1 MYKRIISLLLVLVL
15 AVSLL
20 PTVAMASVAD
30 GEGTALPA
38 AEEAPGGET
47 EDPEN
52 LTEPENPE
60 NPEDALEGEAA
71 EEQMMLAMNG
81 GVAEVSSW
89 SLLRDALQG
98 AGVNTVR
105 LTKDITYST
114 SLMDDRII
122 VTGNKRLDLN
132 GHTVNVNT
140 IISFIITVEHGGS
153 LTVCDSGSSGKLKGT
168 LPSLREYVLIK
179 VESGGSFTLEGGTVE
194 ITVPSADSNLR
205 RSAIRVCEGATAVF
219 TDGTVLANTST
230 YESTTNYRYMATAV
244 EVQAKARVTINGGTF
259 DLVRLDSC
267 PTEDNYTPELLI
279 RSGSFKKS
287 VVMALTGN
295 IAWSDLDHLP
305 LEVRSANF
313 LYNTSTSRQN
323 RLVVAGA
330 PKQDGYHRY
339 ENFRLTDV
347 PSGTTQ
353 DEIIKK
359 LNSLVQYLITPN
371 GAVSCDAT
379 GTHHWYVR
387 GNMNKTASENGPAR
401 GNMGKYYSDY
411 PYQRGLQGNLIL
423 VISDAYYF
431 KEAKLRS
438 SGTLQDVPFAN
449 SNTLSPTRI
458 DYSGDRDSL
467 LNLYWYLDE
476 RLQEDDYV
484 IANGCFRE
492 KDRNGKTTKT
502 YGIDLTF
509 ENDDNRFHKNG
520 LEFTNWSQLE
530 KEIRLVENTTDQ
542 DILNR
547 IESTVWLLHWPG
559 RTKHTYT
566 VTEGSYTS
574 HLWYSENTSEK
585 TEFEVVDKIE
595 ACMQFRQIRRYK
607 TTILDVGL
615 SIDKPLVEGDTSS
628 GAFTVSD
635 SNAGYTMVD
644 TYGYW
649 DEDDFPL
656 KPGNNFPA
664 NLKWMY
670 HRLLTL
676 TAKTGYRFDKE
687 ELPRVTVTGLNRP
700 CDSITVKYKDE
711 TTIQVYLDAHPSE
724 VIQYAY
730 GTVSELKVGKKASQV
745 KVKQDDTINATI
757 YGKYEFTDVEVLK
770 YTSDGTTFV
779 KTLTSSDIIEDGFT
793 YKVKLLGRGKDDKTF
808 VNLPAAPLH
817 SQGGRNFYTTL
828 RLRMNNDDPMPS
840 TAFAD
845 CIKYDNGKYYF
856 TSDPLTPE
864 PSTTVYNSLLINV
877 QPVPWA
883 NARVPYA
890 PERLMGLPDGVHLQE
905 GGFEWYKKNA
915 DGSAS
920 LRLKRGVDKFQLGE
934 TYYCWLRLDVDFG
947 YEISKNAKVSVNG
960 KEAVYGPQA
969 RVIKVEFTT
978 QGGVWGDLNGD
989 NKRNIMDVQA
999 LYAYLT
1005 DPSQSPTA
1013 GANACD
1019 LNDDG
1024 SVDVYDLQLL
1034 YEVATGLATPPTL

>member
-1 MYKRIISLLLVLVL
+1 
-15 AVSLL
+15 
-20 PTVAMASVAD
+20 
-30 GEGTALPA
+30 
-38 AEEAPGGET
+38 
-47 EDPEN
+47 
-52 LTEPENPE
+52 
-60 NPEDALEGEAA
+60 
-71 EEQMMLAMNG
+71 MLAMNG

-105 LTKDITYST
+105 LTKDITYSP
-114 SLMDDRII
+114 SLTNDRII

-132 GHTVNVNT
+132 GHTVDVNT
-140 IISFIITVEHGGS
+140 IISFIITIGSGGS

-168 LPSLREYVLIK
+168 LPSLREYILIK

-194 ITVPSADSNLR
+194 ITVPPADSNLR
-205 RSAIRVCEGATAVF
+205 RSAIRVCEGATAGF
-219 TDGTVLANTST
+219 TDGKVLANTST

-259 DLVRLDSC
+259 DLVRLDSR
-267 PTEDNYTPELLI
+267 PTEANYSTPELLI
-279 RSGSFKKS
+279 HYGSFNKS
-287 VVMALTGN
+287 VVMALTGD

-305 LEVRSANF
+305 LEVRSATF

-371 GAVSCDAT
+371 GAVSCDVT
-379 GTHHWYVR
+379 GTQHWYVR

-401 GNMGKYYSDY
+401 GDMGKNYSDY

-423 VISDAYYF
+423 VISDAYGF

-476 RLQEDDYV
+476 RLQDDDYV

-509 ENDDNRFHKNG
+509 ENDDERFDKNG

-530 KEIRLVENTTDQ
+530 KEIRLVRNTTDQ
-542 DILNR
+542 DIQNR

-595 ACMQFRQIRRYK
+595 ACMQFRQIRKYK
-607 TTILDVGL
+607 TPILDVGL

-644 TYGYW
+644 YYNGDW
-649 DEDDFPL
+649 HDWGDDPL
-656 KPGNNFPA
+656 SSWERAKLNG
-664 NLKWMY
+664 MY
-670 HRLLTL
+670 HRVLIL

-711 TTIQVYLDAHPSE
+711 TKIQVSLDAHPSE

-730 GTVSELKVGKKASQV
+730 GTVSGLKVGNRASQV

-757 YGKYEFTDVEVLK
+757 YGKYEFTDVEVRQ
-770 YTSDGTTFV
+770 YQSDGTTFV

-793 YKVKLLGRGKDDKTF
+793 YKVKLLGRGKGDKTF
-808 VNLPAAPLH
+808 VNLPVDIHH

-828 RLRMNNDDPMPS
+828 RLRMNNDDPSSPS
-840 TAFAD
+840 VQSEP
-845 CIKYDNGKYYF
+845 CIKYNNKYYF
-856 TSDPLTPE
+856 TSHPLTPE

-890 PERLMGLPDGVHLQE
+890 PEQLMGLPDGVHLQKR
-905 GGFEWYKKNA
+905 GFEWYKKNA

-920 LRLKRGVDKFQLGE
+920 MRLKQGDKFQLGQ
-934 TYYCWLRLDVDFG
+934 TYYCWLRLDVDLG
-947 YEISKNAKVSVNG
+947 YQISANANVSVNG
-960 KEAVYGPQA
+960 KKAVYVPGA
-969 RVIKVEFTT
+969 MVITVEFTT

-1024 SVDVYDLQLL
+1024 SVDVYDLQFL

>member
-1 MYKRIISLLLVLVL
+1 M
-15 AVSLL
+15 
-20 PTVAMASVAD
+20 
-30 GEGTALPA
+30 
-38 AEEAPGGET
+38 
-47 EDPEN
+47 
-52 LTEPENPE
+52 
-60 NPEDALEGEAA
+60 
-71 EEQMMLAMNG
+71 
-81 GVAEVSSW
+81 
-89 SLLRDALQG
+89 
-98 AGVNTVR
+98 
-105 LTKDITYST
+105 
-114 SLMDDRII
+114 
-122 VTGNKRLDLN
+122 
-132 GHTVNVNT
+132 
-140 IISFIITVEHGGS
+140 
-153 LTVCDSGSSGKLKGT
+153 
-168 LPSLREYVLIK
+168 
-179 VESGGSFTLEGGTVE
+179 LEGGTVE
-194 ITVPSADSNLR
+194 ITVPPTDSNLR

-371 GAVSCDAT
+371 GAVCCDAT
-379 GTHHWYVR
+379 GTQHWYVR

-438 SGTLQDVPFAN
+438 GGTQQNVPFAN
-449 SNTLSPTRI
+449 NNMLSPTRI

-476 RLQEDDYV
+476 RLQNDDYV

-492 KDRNGKTTKT
+492 KDRNGNTTKT

-530 KEIRLVENTTDQ
+530 KEIRLVRNKTDQ
-542 DILNR
+542 DIENR

-656 KPGNNFPA
+656 TSSNYFPA
-664 NLKWMY
+664 NLNWMY

-676 TAKTGYRFDKE
+676 TAKTGYRFDEE

-711 TTIQVYLDAHPSE
+711 TTIQVSLDAYPSE

-730 GTVSELKVGKKASQV
+730 GTVSGLKVGNRASQV

-757 YGKYEFTDVEVLK
+757 YGKYEFTDVEVRQYK
-770 YTSDGTTFV
+770 SDGTTFV
-779 KTLTSSDIIEDGFT
+779 KTLASSDIIEDGFT

-808 VNLPAAPLH
+808 VNLPVDIHH

-828 RLRMNNDDPMPS
+828 RLRMNNDDPYSPS
-840 TAFAD
+840 VQSEP
-845 CIKYDNGKYYF
+845 CIKYNNKYYF
-856 TSDPLTPE
+856 TSHPLTPE

-960 KEAVYGPQA
+960 KEAVYVPVA

-989 NKRNIMDVQA
+989 SKRNIMDVQA

>member
-1 MYKRIISLLLVLVL
+1 MR
-15 AVSLL
+15 
-20 PTVAMASVAD
+20 
-30 GEGTALPA
+30 
-38 AEEAPGGET
+38 
-47 EDPEN
+47 
-52 LTEPENPE
+52 
-60 NPEDALEGEAA
+60 
-71 EEQMMLAMNG
+71 
-81 GVAEVSSW
+81 
-89 SLLRDALQG
+89 
-98 AGVNTVR
+98 
-105 LTKDITYST
+105 
-114 SLMDDRII
+114 
-122 VTGNKRLDLN
+122 NK
-132 GHTVNVNT
+132 
-140 IISFIITVEHGGS
+140 
-153 LTVCDSGSSGKLKGT
+153 
-168 LPSLREYVLIK
+168 
-179 VESGGSFTLEGGTVE
+179 
-194 ITVPSADSNLR
+194 
-205 RSAIRVCEGATAVF
+205 
-219 TDGTVLANTST
+219 
-230 YESTTNYRYMATAV
+230 
-244 EVQAKARVTINGGTF
+244 
-259 DLVRLDSC
+259 
-267 PTEDNYTPELLI
+267 
-279 RSGSFKKS
+279 
-287 VVMALTGN
+287 
-295 IAWSDLDHLP
+295 
-305 LEVRSANF
+305 
-313 LYNTSTSRQN
+313 
-323 RLVVAGA
+323 
-330 PKQDGYHRY
+330 
-339 ENFRLTDV
+339 
-347 PSGTTQ
+347 
-353 DEIIKK
+353 
-359 LNSLVQYLITPN
+359 
-371 GAVSCDAT
+371 
-379 GTHHWYVR
+379 
-387 GNMNKTASENGPAR
+387 
-401 GNMGKYYSDY
+401 
-411 PYQRGLQGNLIL
+411 
-423 VISDAYYF
+423 
-431 KEAKLRS
+431 
-438 SGTLQDVPFAN
+438 
-449 SNTLSPTRI
+449 
-458 DYSGDRDSL
+458 
-467 LNLYWYLDE
+467 
-476 RLQEDDYV
+476 
-484 IANGCFRE
+484 
-492 KDRNGKTTKT
+492 
-502 YGIDLTF
+502 
-509 ENDDNRFHKNG
+509 
-520 LEFTNWSQLE
+520 
-530 KEIRLVENTTDQ
+530 TDQ
-542 DILNR
+542 DIENR

-595 ACMQFRQIRRYK
+595 ACMQFRQIRKYK

-644 TYGYW
+644 NYNGDW
-649 DEDDFPL
+649 HDWGDDPL
-656 KPGNNFPA
+656 SSWERAKLNG
-664 NLKWMY
+664 MY
-670 HRLLTL
+670 HRVLIL

-711 TTIQVYLDAHPSE
+711 TTIQVSLDAYPSE

-730 GTVSELKVGKKASQV
+730 GTVSGLKVGKKASQV

-779 KTLTSSDIIEDGFT
+779 KTLASSDIIEDGFT

-808 VNLPAAPLH
+808 VNLPVDIHH

-890 PERLMGLPDGVHLQE
+890 PERLMGLPDGVHLQK

-920 LRLKRGVDKFQLGE
+920 LRLKRGIDKFQLGE

-960 KEAVYGPQA
+960 KEAVYVPVAG
-969 RVIKVEFTT
+969 VIKVEFTT

-989 NKRNIMDVQA
+989 SKCNIMDVQA

-1024 SVDVYDLQLL
+1024 SVDVYDLQFL
-1034 YEVATGLATPPTL
+1034 YEVATGLATPPL

>member
-1 MYKRIISLLLVLVL
+1 
-15 AVSLL
+15 
-20 PTVAMASVAD
+20 
-30 GEGTALPA
+30 
-38 AEEAPGGET
+38 
-47 EDPEN
+47 
-52 LTEPENPE
+52 
-60 NPEDALEGEAA
+60 
-71 EEQMMLAMNG
+71 MLAMNG

-89 SLLRDALQG
+89 RLLRDALQG

-105 LTKDITYST
+105 LTKDITYSP
-114 SLMDDRII
+114 SLTDDRII

-132 GHTVNVNT
+132 GHTVDVKT
-140 IISFIITVEHGGS
+140 KISFIITVESGGS

-168 LPSLREYVLIK
+168 LPSLQEYVLIK

-194 ITVPSADSNLR
+194 ITVPPADSNLR

-244 EVQAKARVTINGGTF
+244 EVQEKASVTINGGTF
-259 DLVRLDSC
+259 DLGRLDSR
-267 PTEDNYTPELLI
+267 PTDANDSTPELLI
-279 RSGSFKKS
+279 HYGSFNKS
-287 VVMALTGN
+287 VVMALTGD
-295 IAWSDLDHLP
+295 IAWYDLDHLP
-305 LEVRSANF
+305 LEVRSATF

-347 PSGTTQ
+347 PSDTTQ
-353 DEIIKK
+353 DEIINK

-371 GAVSCDAT
+371 GAVCCDAT
-379 GTHHWYVR
+379 GTQHWYVR

-423 VISDAYYF
+423 VISDAYGF
-431 KEAKLRS
+431 KEAKLNAT
-438 SGTLQDVPFAN
+438 GTLQDVPFAN
-449 SNTLSPTRI
+449 SNMLYPTPI
-458 DYSGDRDSL
+458 DYSGDSDSL
-467 LNLYWYLDE
+467 LYLYWYLDD
-476 RLQEDDYV
+476 RLRNDDYV

-492 KDRNGKTTKT
+492 KDKNGNTTKT

-509 ENDDNRFHKNG
+509 ENDGERFHKNG
-520 LEFTNWSQLE
+520 REFTDWGNLE
-530 KEIRLVENTTDQ
+530 KDIRLLRNTTDQ
-542 DILNR
+542 DIQNR

-559 RTKHTYT
+559 RTKHYYT
-566 VTEGSYTS
+566 VTGGSYTS
-574 HLWYSENTSEK
+574 RLWYSENTSEK

-595 ACMQFRQIRRYK
+595 ACMQFRQIRKYK
-607 TTILDVGL
+607 TAILDVGL

-644 TYGYW
+644 NYGYW
-649 DEDDFPL
+649 DEDDIPL
-656 KPGNNFPA
+656 KPSNIYPA
-664 NLKWMY
+664 KLNWMY

-676 TAKTGYRFDKE
+676 TAKTGYRFDEE

-700 CDSITVKYKDE
+700 CDSITVRYVDE
-711 TTIQVYLDAHPSE
+711 TTIQVSLDAHPSE

-730 GTVSELKVGKKASQV
+730 GTVSGLKVGKMASQV
-745 KVKQDDTINATI
+745 KVTQDDTINATI

-770 YTSDGTTFV
+770 YTSDGKTFV
-779 KTLTSSDIIEDGFT
+779 KTLTSSEKIEDGFT

-808 VNLPAAPLH
+808 VNLPVDIHH
-817 SQGGRNFYTTL
+817 SQGDRNFYTTL

-840 TAFAD
+840 TAFAN

-890 PERLMGLPDGVHLQE
+890 PEQLMGLPDGVRLQNR
-905 GGFEWYKKNA
+905 GFEWYKKNA

-920 LRLKRGVDKFQLGE
+920 MRLKQGDKFQLGQ

-947 YEISKNAKVSVNG
+947 YHISDNVKVSVNG
-960 KEAVYGPQA
+960 KEAVYVPQA

-989 NKRNIMDVQA
+989 SNRNIMDVQA

-1005 DPSQSPTA
+1005 DLSQSPTA

-1024 SVDVYDLQLL
+1024 SVDVYDLQFL
-1034 YEVATGLATPPTL
+1034 YEVVTGLATPPTL

>member
-1 MYKRIISLLLVLVL
+1 M
-15 AVSLL
+15 
-20 PTVAMASVAD
+20 
-30 GEGTALPA
+30 
-38 AEEAPGGET
+38 
-47 EDPEN
+47 
-52 LTEPENPE
+52 
-60 NPEDALEGEAA
+60 EGEAA
-71 EEQMMLAMNG
+71 EEQMMLAMTG

-105 LTKDITYST
+105 LTKDITYSP
-114 SLMDDRII
+114 SLTNDRII

-132 GHTVNVNT
+132 GHTVDVNT
-140 IISFIITVEHGGS
+140 KISFIITVERGGS

-168 LPSLREYVLIK
+168 LPSLQEYVLIK

-194 ITVPSADSNLR
+194 ITVPPTDSNLR
-205 RSAIRVCEGATAVF
+205 RSAIRVCGGATAVF

-244 EVQAKARVTINGGTF
+244 EVQAKASVTINDGTF

-267 PTEDNYTPELLI
+267 PTGDNYTPELLI

-371 GAVSCDAT
+371 GAVCCDAT
-379 GTHHWYVR
+379 GTQHWYVR

-401 GNMGKYYSDY
+401 GNIGKYYSDY

-423 VISDAYYF
+423 VISDAYGF
-431 KEAKLRS
+431 REAKLRS
-438 SGTLQDVPFAN
+438 GGTQRNVPFAN
-449 SNTLSPTRI
+449 NNALDPDRI

-476 RLQEDDYV
+476 RLWNDDYV

-492 KDRNGKTTKT
+492 KDGNTTKT

-509 ENDDNRFHKNG
+509 ENDGDRFHKNG
-520 LEFTNWSQLE
+520 REFTDWGNLM
-530 KEIRLVENTTDQ
+530 KDIRLVENTTDQ
-542 DILNR
+542 DILKR

-559 RTKHTYT
+559 RTKHYYD
-566 VTEGSYTS
+566 VTEGSYTTR
-574 HLWYSENTSEK
+574 LWFSENTSEN

-595 ACMQFRQIRRYK
+595 ACMQFRQIRKYK
-607 TTILDVGL
+607 TAILDVGL

-644 TYGYW
+644 NYNGDW
-649 DEDDFPL
+649 HDWGDDPL
-656 KPGNNFPA
+656 SSWERAKLNG
-664 NLKWMY
+664 MY
-670 HRLLTL
+670 HRVLIL

-711 TTIQVYLDAHPSE
+711 TTIQVSLDAYPSE

-730 GTVSELKVGKKASQV
+730 GTVSGLKVGNKASQV

-779 KTLTSSDIIEDGFT
+779 KTLASSDIIEDGFT

-808 VNLPAAPLH
+808 VNLPVDIHH
-817 SQGGRNFYTTL
+817 SQGDRNFYTTL
-828 RLRMNNDDPMPS
+828 RLRMNNDDPYSPS
-840 TAFAD
+840 VQSEP
-845 CIKYDNGKYYF
+845 CIKYNNKYYF
-856 TSDPLTPE
+856 TSHPLTPE

-890 PERLMGLPDGVHLQE
+890 PERLMGLPDGVHLQK

-920 LRLKRGVDKFQLGE
+920 MQLKRGVDKFQLGE
-934 TYYCWLRLDVDFG
+934 TYYCRLRLEVDLG
-947 YEISKNAKVSVNG
+947 YEISENAKVSVNG
-960 KEAVYGPQA
+960 KEAVIYGA

-1024 SVDVYDLQLL
+1024 SVDVYDLQFL

>member
-52 LTEPENPE
+52 PE

-71 EEQMMLAMNG
+71 EEQMMLAMTG

-423 VISDAYYF
+423 VISDAYGF

-530 KEIRLVENTTDQ
+530 KEIRLVRNKTDQ
-542 DILNR
+542 DIENR